1 MKVHTPH
8 KQTDGPINVAFFENG
23 IGLGGAVTC
32 LAALVRSLDPAR
44 FRAIVLSSHDDAPT
58 RRVIEDAGAE
68 FLLVRQYR
76 RSERL
81 EALSRTFS
89 GHNPLRYPLLLLL
102 LCYET
107 LRRLWYAFRAWRVLA
122 HYQVSLVHLNNSLAG
137 NLEGILAARMQR
149 VKCVQHLRGYEYNSL
164 ESRLAARWVTCF
176 IAVSKS
182 VADSLL
188 PLGVPR
194 ERIRVIYD
202 GIDFEDS
209 VAKSVEPLAAGTF
222 ESGNFKIGLV
232 GSLIPWKGQ
241 RVFVEAAAILIND
254 MKMRDTRFFLIG
266 DIVPGGEDYRREL
279 EQLAAAANI
288 SDHLVFVGHQDNVY
302 KFLTRLDLVVH
313 ASILPEP
320 FGRVIIEAMALAR
333 PVIATSMGGPLEI
346 IEHGRD
352 GLLVRAGDPRSLA
365 ESVHELITNS
375 DQRRLIASAAKLK
388 VTTQFTLSRFARE
401 LELVYASLN

>member
-1 MKVHTPH
+1 MNFHNPH
-8 KQTDGPINVAFFENG
+8 KQPDRQINIAFFENG

-32 LAALVRSLDPAR
+32 LAALIRSLDPAR

-81 EALSRTFS
+81 EALSRTF
-89 GHNPLRYPLLLLL
+89 GGNNPLRYPLLLLI
-102 LCYET
+102 LCYES
-107 LRRLWYAFRAWRVLA
+107 LRRLWYGFRAWRVLA
-122 HYQVSLVHLNNSLAG
+122 RHQVNLVHLNNSLAG
-137 NLEGILAARMQR
+137 NLEGILAAKLQR

-182 VADSLL
+182 VADSLI

-202 GIDFEDS
+202 GIDFEES

-222 ESGNFKIGLV
+222 ESDNFKIGLV

-266 DIVPGGEDYRREL
+266 DTVPGGEDYRREL

-365 ESVHELITNS
+365 ESVYELLTNS
-375 DQRRLIASAAKLK
+375 DQRRLMASAAKRK
-388 VTTQFTLSRFARE
+388 VATQFTLSRFAQE
-401 LELVYASLN
+401 LELLYASLN